1 MTVDEFLDSKNGE
14 FMKFAELF
22 TEKITDEEL
31 IDNLAQKDL
40 EKLAKVFNLVF
51 DRLEKS
57 GQNSGDSRLEA
68 ILRAVSPSGE
78 EESL

>member
-1 MTVDEFLDSKNGE
+1 
-14 FMKFAELF
+14 MKTL
-22 TEKITDEEL
+22 K
-31 IDNLAQKDL
+31 QKDL

-68 ILRAVSPSGE
+68 ILRAVSPTGA